1 MDSLNRNNDK
11 VLFHPSHTQFNV
23 LKTNVVIGA
32 ENKMVKAAAWAMAG
46 LPGGIILSFTVGKTV
61 VPRSTRHFH

>member
-32 ENKMVKAAAWAMAG
+32 ENKMVKAAA
-46 LPGGIILSFTVGKTV
+46 
-61 VPRSTRHFH
+61 